1 MSDRVN
7 FKMRYITIKD
17 KGIFHNDKK
26 EVNQAGRTKVI
37 SYILINLTP
46 STGIK
51 EKQTEVKPQSQF
63 KL

>member
-1 MSDRVN
+1 
-7 FKMRYITIKD
+7 MRYITIKD

-26 EVNQAGRTKVI
+26 EVNQAGRTKVM

-51 EKQTEVKPQSQF
+51 EK
-63 KL
+63 